1 MKSKFLVVF
10 CLFSVL
16 SMTLA
21 KITNTFHRKTTL
33 NADNL
38 YYNYIVGVTEIAGG
52 NLKDVESCM
61 PANWKNESYT
71 EITQASIPIEAGTT
85 IFQKL
90 DSHLTEGIDTAC
102 KFKNDVIEFFKK
114 KEGLSSYRRVFIS
127 LHTINGAKTP
137 FDDIVPLTK
146 KLFRKL
152 KDMLNS
158 EIFHKTVEV
167 LKCLKTNK
175 TAVVVFTN
183 TVTNFIGNNIK
194 LLSGLEGFIE
204 NLIEL
209 ACQRKDFRDAIS
221 FLITGVK
228 ATDKVQKWKNYGQFF
243 GKLVELLG
251 KK

>member
-52 NLKDVESCM
+52 NPKDVESCM
-61 PANWKNESYT
+61 PANWKNESST
-71 EITQASIPIEAGTT
+71 EITVASRPIEAGAP

-90 DSHLTEGIDTAC
+90 NSHLSEGLDRAC
-102 KFKNDVIEFFKK
+102 KFKKDVIEFFKK

-127 LHTINGAKTP
+127 LQTINGAKNP
-137 FDDIVPLTK
+137 FDEINPLTK
-146 KLFRKL
+146 TLFRKL

-158 EIFHKTVEV
+158 GFFHKTVEV
-167 LKCLKTNK
+167 LKCLKNTK
-175 TAVVVFTN
+175 TAVVGFIN
-183 TVTNFIGNNIK
+183 TVTNFKGNHRK
-194 LLSGLEGFIE
+194 LLSGLAGFIE
-204 NLIEL
+204 NFIEL
-209 ACQRKDFRDAIS
+209 ACQRKDFRDAINY
-221 FLITGVK
+221 LITGVK